1 MSLPYPSMTF
11 VPLDVLTAEEMNQL
25 VSNIE
30 HLSNGTT
37 LYENNSGQGLGNFSL
52 SDSIEN
58 YDTIEIYFRNSDNV
72 SGSTKVEISG
82 STASTT
88 LQVILPGGGTDQA
101 FYIFTSHVVFSETNG
116 NQYSCKSGY
125 FNNYQQ
131 LHVGTDSDAI
141 KIYKVVGY

>member
-58 YDTIEIYFRNSDNV
+58 YETIEIYYKNTDNV
-72 SGSTKVEISG
+72 SRSNKFRPDG

-88 LQVILPGGGTDQA
+88 LQIILPGGGSDQA
-101 FYIFTSHVVFSETNG
+101 FYITASNITFSGSNA
-116 NQYSCKSGY
+116 NHYACKGGY
-125 FNNYQQ
+125 FNNSGQ
-131 LHVGTDSDAI
+131 LFVNVDSDAI
-141 KIYKVVGY
+141 KIYKIVGY